1 MSNDT
6 AKQSLDALLTMAG
19 SGMEPAIL
27 IAICTDPD
35 GRTALVAESLVQEHA
50 ELCAVVAA
58 VVRRVVA
65 GLVNE
70 HDVKEHTLVLDF
82 IDASLARVPVSAV
95 SGCAKGVH

>member
-6 AKQSLDALLTMAG
+6 AKKSLDSLLTMAG

-50 ELCAVVAA
+50 ELCTVVAA
-58 VVRRVVA
+58 VIRRVVA

-70 HDVKEHTLVLDF
+70 NDVKEYTLVTDF
-82 IDASLARVPVSAV
+82 IEESLSRITVSAV
-95 SGCAKGVH
+95 SGCATGVH